1 MAKKDILEGFISDLD
16 MDQKKHDRPSLK
28 DYVPIPTKKNEDIFG
43 DIQQGSM
50 ASLKETKREIDE
62 LIEERLRLT
71 KEITNDVD
79 KIISQINT
87 MNLSVNISD
96 PTAMMEKLNLLKKKA
111 ELEEMKVN
119 EKLNCWRDIADLK
132 KELRE
137 WSKELMEKESEK
149 NMLDKILE
157 E

>member
-1 MAKKDILEGFISDLD
+1 MANKDVLEGFISDLD
-16 MDQKKHDRPSLK
+16 MDQKKHERPSLK
-28 DYVPIPTKKNEDIFG
+28 DYVPIPTKNNDDIFNNM
-43 DIQQGSM
+43 QQGSM
-50 ASLKETKREIDE
+50 ESLKESQREIDE

-71 KEITNDVD
+71 KEITNDID
-79 KIISQINT
+79 KIVSQINT

-96 PTAMMEKLNLLKKKA
+96 PTAMMERLNLLKKKA

-137 WSKELMEKESEK
+137 WSKELREKESDK
-149 NMLDKILE
+149 SMLDKILE